1 MEERIYYFEDTKP
14 ENTELLLNI
23 VMQKAKE
30 RGIKHVVVA
39 STRGETGAKAAEMFQ
54 GTGINVVVV
63 THPKSPSGPILQE
76 EFDKRIRTSGGKV
89 VTTTFAFG
97 GVGSSF
103 RKLPP
108 REPNQPAPQLY
119 YPSYIPP
126 TGELIANVLRL
137 FSQGMKVCLE
147 ITVTAADSGAI
158 PVGEDVIAVG
168 GQGKG
173 ANTAII
179 VKSTNTATFFD
190 LDVKEIIAKPNRKM
204 LPRQ

>member
-23 VMQKAKE
+23 VLRKAKE

-54 GTGINVVVV
+54 GTGINIVVV
-63 THPKSPSGPILQE
+63 THPKSPSGPVLLE
-76 EFDKRIRTSGGKV
+76 DNEKRIRLYGGRI

-108 REPNQPAPQLY
+108 REPNQPAPQMY
-119 YPSYIPP
+119 YPAYVPP
-126 TGELIANVLRL
+126 VGELIANILRL

-147 ITVTAADSGAI
+147 ITVTAADTGAI

-168 GQGKG
+168 GQGRG
-173 ANTAII
+173 ANTAILI
-179 VKSTNTATFFD
+179 KSTNTATFFD

-204 LPRQ
+204 LPRE

>member
-23 VMQKAKE
+23 VLRKAKE

-39 STRGETGAKAAEMFQ
+39 STRGETGARAAEMFQ
-54 GTGINVVVV
+54 GTGINIVVV
-63 THPKSPSGPILQE
+63 THPKSPSGPVLLE
-76 EFDKRIRTSGGKV
+76 EYEKRIRIYGGRI

-108 REPNQPAPQLY
+108 REPNQPSPQMY
-119 YPSYIPP
+119 YPAYVPP
-126 TGELIANVLRL
+126 VGELIANILRL

-147 ITVTAADSGAI
+147 ITVTAADTGAI

-168 GQGKG
+168 GQGRG
-173 ANTAII
+173 ANTAILI
-179 VKSTNTATFFD
+179 KSTNTATFFD

-204 LPRQ
+204 LPRE